1 MKKVLFA
8 LTLIFG
14 LISIISGVILVCLMI
29 AAFAKSVKLK
39 KSQID
44 GYVNDKKTKLH
55 DYVADKF
62 VKREYE

>member
-1 MKKVLFA
+1 
-8 LTLIFG
+8 
-14 LISIISGVILVCLMI
+14 MI

-55 DYVADKF
+55 DYVADKL